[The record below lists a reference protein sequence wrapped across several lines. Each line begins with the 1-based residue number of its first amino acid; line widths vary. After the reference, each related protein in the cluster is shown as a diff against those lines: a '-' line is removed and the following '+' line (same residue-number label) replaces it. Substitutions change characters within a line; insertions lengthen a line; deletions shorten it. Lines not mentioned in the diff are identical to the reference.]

1 MKYDIVIFDLDGT
14 ILNTLDDLADSLN
27 HVLEA
32 NNFPTHTID
41 EVRMFVGNGIRKLIE
56 RALPQDAD
64 EATRENIYK
73 QFSEYYGQHSQDK
86 TRPYDVIPELFNEL
100 RNVGIKIAV
109 NTNKDED
116 IAKVIC
122 EKYFPGMIDVIAG
135 GRTDTPIKPAPDGV
149 NKILKTLNIPKEEA
163 LYVGDSDV
171 DIQTGANCGIDEIG
185 VAWGF
190 RGEEFLR
197 HHGAKTVFSDVEQ
210 LKKYIL
216 LTSVLF

>member
-1 MKYDIVIFDLDGT
+1 MKYDVVIFDLDGT

-64 EATRENIYK
+64 NATRENIYK

-86 TRPYDVIPELFNEL
+86 TRPYDGIPELFREL
-100 RNVGIKIAV
+100 HNVGIKIAV

-122 EKYFPGMIDVIAG
+122 EKYFPGMIDAVAG
-135 GRTDTPIKPAPDGV
+135 GRTDTPIKPAPAGV

-171 DIQTGANCGIDEIG
+171 DIQIGANCGIDEIG

-197 HHGAKTVFSDVEQ
+197 QHGAKTVFSDVEQ

>member
-1 MKYDIVIFDLDGT
+1 MKYDVVIFDLDGT

-64 EATRENIYK
+64 NATRENIYK

-86 TRPYDVIPELFNEL
+86 TRHYDGIPELFNEL

-190 RGEEFLR
+190 RGVEFLR
-197 HHGAKTVFSDVEQ
+197 QHGAKTVFSDVEQ

>member
-1 MKYDIVIFDLDGT
+1 MKYDVVIFDLDGT

-56 RALPQDAD
+56 RALPQDTD

-86 TRPYDVIPELFNEL
+86 TRPYDGIPELFNEL

-135 GRTDTPIKPAPDGV
+135 GRKDTPIKPAPAGV

-197 HHGAKTVFSDVEQ
+197 QHGAKTVFSDVEQ

>member
-64 EATRENIYK
+64 NATRENIYK

-86 TRPYDVIPELFNEL
+86 TRTYDGIPELFNEL

-122 EKYFPGMIDVIAG
+122 EKYFLGMIDVIAG

-149 NKILKTLNIPKEEA
+149 NKILKTLNVPKEEA

-197 HHGAKTVFSDVEQ
+197 QHGAKTVFSDVEQ

>member
-1 MKYDIVIFDLDGT
+1 MKYDVVIFDLDGT

-32 NNFPTHTID
+32 NNFPTHTKD

-64 EATRENIYK
+64 EATRENIYN
-73 QFSEYYGQHSQDK
+73 QFSEYYSQHSQDLTK
-86 TRPYDVIPELFNEL
+86 PYDGIPELFKEL
-100 RNVGIKIAV
+100 KNLGIKVAV
-109 NTNKDED
+109 NTNKNED
-116 IAKVIC
+116 IAKIVC
-122 EKYFPGMIDVIAG
+122 DKYFPGMIDFIAG

-149 NKILKTLNIPKEEA
+149 NKILKTLNVPKEEA
-163 LYVGDSDV
+163 LFVGDSDV

-197 HHGAKTVFSDVEQ
+197 QHGAKTVFSDVEQ

>member
-1 MKYDIVIFDLDGT
+1 MKYSLIIFDLDGT

-64 EATRENIYK
+64 DATRENIYK

-86 TRPYDVIPELFNEL
+86 TRPYDGIPELFREL
-100 RNVGIKIAV
+100 HNVGIKIAV

-122 EKYFPGMIDVIAG
+122 EKYFPGMIDAVAG
-135 GRTDTPIKPAPDGV
+135 GRTDTPIKPDPSGV
-149 NKILKTLNIPKEEA
+149 NRILNQLHIKDKAA

-197 HHGAKTVFSDVEQ
+197 QHGAKTVFSDVEQ

>member
-64 EATRENIYK
+64 NATRENIYK

-86 TRPYDVIPELFNEL
+86 TRPYDGIPELFNEL

-171 DIQTGANCGIDEIG
+171 DMQTAHNARLTAIG
-185 VAWGF
+185 CTWGF
-190 RGEEFLR
+190 CTRENLLDNHPDSIAEQP
-197 HHGAKTVFSDVEQ
+197 SD
-210 LKKYIL
+210 IL
-216 LTSVLF
+216 SFIQK